1 MVLKLHNATEIERS
15 LKRRMDQ
22 QQKDC
27 IHVNLKIIYTE
38 AYSFSIFFLLLLKI
52 IPVWS
57 MSGDFESKMQSK
69 HLIIIE

>member
-1 MVLKLHNATEIERS
+1 
-15 LKRRMDQ
+15 MDQ

-38 AYSFSIFFLLLLKI
+38 ACSFSIFFLLLLKI